1 MTRRR
6 VTELFHLTE
15 AATWEAAR
23 AAGEYRQSTRG
34 VTLEQQGFIHC
45 GLRHQVRPVA
55 ERIYADADDLVL
67 LTIDPA
73 KLVVR
78 FEPSEGEDYPH
89 IYGPVPVSAVVNVVP
104 VTRDDTGRMVLPG

>member
-1 MTRRR
+1 M
-6 VTELFHLTE
+6 TELFHLTE

-45 GLRHQVRPVA
+45 SLRHQVRPVA
-55 ERIYADADDLVL
+55 ETFYADADDLVL
-67 LTIDPA
+67 LTVDLD
-73 KLVVR
+73 KLTAPVR
-78 FEPSEGEDYPH
+78 FESDFPH
-89 IYGPVPVSAVVNVVP
+89 IYGPIPVDAVVNVVP

>member
-1 MTRRR
+1 VRR

-34 VTLEQQGFIHC
+34 VTLEQQGFIHA

-55 ERIYADADDLVL
+55 ERIYADAEDLVL
-67 LTIDPA
+67 LTIDPD
-73 KLVVR
+73 KLTAPVR
-78 FEPSEGEDYPH
+78 FEPSDGEDFPH
-89 IYGPVPVSAVVNVVP
+89 IYGPIPVEAVVNVVP

>member
-1 MTRRR
+1 M
-6 VTELFHLTE
+6 TELFHLTE

-45 GLRHQVRPVA
+45 SLRHQVRPVA
-55 ERIYADADDLVL
+55 ETLYADADDLVL
-67 LTIDPA
+67 LTVDPE
-73 KLVVR
+73 KLPVR
-78 FEPSEGEDYPH
+78 FEGGFPH
-89 IYGPVPVSAVVNVVP
+89 IYGPIPVDAVVDVVP

>member
-1 MTRRR
+1 

-55 ERIYADADDLVL
+55 ERIYADAEDLVL
-67 LTIDPA
+67 LTIDPEG
-73 KLVVR
+73 LPVR
-78 FEPSEGEDYPH
+78 FEPAEGEEFPH
-89 IYGPVPVSAVVNVVP
+89 IYGPVPVDAVVNVVP
-104 VTRDDTGRMVLPG
+104 VTRDGTGRMVLPE